1 MLDDRSER
9 PGAMFADW
17 ELIGIPFRVVIGDRG
32 LADAQVE
39 FKGRTD
45 TESQNIP
52 LSEIKASV
60 ITAVDTAK
68 KLVS

>member
-1 MLDDRSER
+1 
-9 PGAMFADW
+9 
-17 ELIGIPFRVVIGDRG
+17 VVIGDRG
-32 LADAQVE
+32 LADSQVE

-52 LSEIKASV
+52 LADIKAKV
-60 ITAVDTAK
+60 ITAVQTAK